1 MRTEGLNEEDIM
13 EKANR
18 VRGGR
23 ARPLPRIDTSL
34 KAFHR
39 GRSRSAVIV
48 ETPKFTSG
56 RGVLTGGR
64 AYLSLSAA
72 GTAIT
77 GYPVNGWL
85 FWHLSKTPSQAAE
98 HDATA

>member
-1 MRTEGLNEEDIM
+1 MKN
-13 EKANR
+13 ANR
-18 VRGGR
+18 VSGGR
-23 ARPLPRIDTSL
+23 ARPLPQIGTGL
-34 KAFHR
+34 QAFHR

-48 ETPKFTSG
+48 ETAEFTSG

-77 GYPVNGWL
+77 GYAVNGWL
-85 FWHLSKTPSQAAE
+85 FWHPLDNAPQTSE

>member
-1 MRTEGLNEEDIM
+1 M
-13 EKANR
+13 ETANR
-18 VRGGR
+18 VSGGR
-23 ARPLPRIDTSL
+23 ALPLPSICTALR
-34 KAFHR
+34 AFHR

-48 ETPKFTSG
+48 ETAEFSSG

-77 GYPVNGWL
+77 GYHVNGWI
-85 FWHLSKTPSQAAE
+85 FWQLHRHSGPNSGT
-98 HDATA
+98 

>member
-1 MRTEGLNEEDIM
+1 M
-13 EKANR
+13 EKPNR
-18 VRGGR
+18 VSGGR
-23 ARPLPRIDTSL
+23 ARPLPRVGTAL

-48 ETPKFTSG
+48 DSTEFTSG
-56 RGVLTGGR
+56 RGVLTDGR

-85 FWHLSKTPSQAAE
+85 FWHSIDRAAE
-98 HDATA
+98 TSKHDATA

>member
-1 MRTEGLNEEDIM
+1 M
-13 EKANR
+13 ERANR
-18 VRGGR
+18 VSGGR
-23 ARPLPRIDTSL
+23 ARPLPRIGTAL
-34 KAFHR
+34 KAFRR

-48 ETPKFTSG
+48 ETAEFTSG
-56 RGVLTGGR
+56 RGVLTGGQ

-85 FWHLSKTPSQAAE
+85 FWHPIDNAPQTIR
-98 HDATA
+98 T

>member
-1 MRTEGLNEEDIM
+1 M
-13 EKANR
+13 EKANQ
-18 VRGGR
+18 VSGGR
-23 ARPLPRIDTSL
+23 GRPLPRIGTAL

-48 ETPKFTSG
+48 ETAEFTSG

-72 GTAIT
+72 GAAIT

-85 FWHLSKTPSQAAE
+85 FWHPIDNASQAPD
-98 HDATA
+98 HDAPA

>member
-1 MRTEGLNEEDIM
+1 MGTT
-13 EKANR
+13 NR
-18 VRGGR
+18 VSGGR
-23 ARPLPRIDTSL
+23 ARPLPRVGTAL

-48 ETPKFTSG
+48 ETTEFSSG

-77 GYPVNGWL
+77 GYPVNGWF
-85 FWHLSKTPSQAAE
+85 FWHPIKNAPQASE

>member
-1 MRTEGLNEEDIM
+1 M
-13 EKANR
+13 ENANR
-18 VRGGR
+18 VSGGR
-23 ARPLPRIDTSL
+23 ARPLPQVGTAL

-48 ETPKFTSG
+48 ETTAFSSG

-85 FWHLSKTPSQAAE
+85 FWHPIEGAPQASQ

>member
-1 MRTEGLNEEDIM
+1 MATAE
-13 EKANR
+13 
-18 VRGGR
+18 
-23 ARPLPRIDTSL
+23 
-34 KAFHR
+34 
-39 GRSRSAVIV
+39 
-48 ETPKFTSG
+48 FTSG

-85 FWHLSKTPSQAAE
+85 FWHPIDTAAQTSE
-98 HDATA
+98 HDAIA

>member
-1 MRTEGLNEEDIM
+1 M
-13 EKANR
+13 EKSNR
-18 VRGGR
+18 VSGGR
-23 ARPLPRIDTSL
+23 ARPLPRVGTAL
-34 KAFHR
+34 TAFHR
-39 GRSRSAVIV
+39 GRTRSAIII
-48 ETPKFTSG
+48 ETADFTSG
-56 RGVLTGGR
+56 RGVLTGDS

-85 FWHLSKTPSQAAE
+85 FWHLIEGALQTSE

>member
-1 MRTEGLNEEDIM
+1 M
-13 EKANR
+13 EKTNR
-18 VRGGR
+18 VSGGR
-23 ARPLPRIDTSL
+23 ARPLPRVGTAL

-39 GRSRSAVIV
+39 GQPRSAVIV
-48 ETPKFTSG
+48 ETTAFSSG

-64 AYLSLSAA
+64 AYLSPSAA

-85 FWHLSKTPSQAAE
+85 FWHPIDNAPPGIGT
-98 HDATA
+98 

>member
-1 MRTEGLNEEDIM
+1 M

-23 ARPLPRIDTSL
+23 ARPLPSVGTAL

-39 GRSRSAVIV
+39 GRSRSAVII
-48 ETPKFTSG
+48 ETAEFSSG
-56 RGVLTGGR
+56 RGVFTAGR

-77 GYPVNGWL
+77 GYPVNGS
-85 FWHLSKTPSQAAE
+85 HLTYNGFYGTRSDPPAV
-98 HDATA
+98 

>member
-1 MRTEGLNEEDIM
+1 M
-13 EKANR
+13 EKSNR
-18 VRGGR
+18 VSGGR
-23 ARPLPRIDTSL
+23 ARPLPRVGTAL

-48 ETPKFTSG
+48 ATAEFTSG

-64 AYLSLSAA
+64 GYLSLSAA
-72 GTAIT
+72 GTAII

-85 FWHLSKTPSQAAE
+85 FWHTIDNTSRASKY
-98 HDATA
+98 DATA

>member
-1 MRTEGLNEEDIM
+1 M

-23 ARPLPRIDTSL
+23 ARPLPSVGTAL

-39 GRSRSAVIV
+39 GRSRSAVII
-48 ETPKFTSG
+48 ETAEFSSG
-56 RGVLTGGR
+56 RGVFTAGR

-85 FWHLSKTPSQAAE
+85 FWHPIDNPTPASK
-98 HDATA
+98 HDAIS

>member
-1 MRTEGLNEEDIM
+1 M

-23 ARPLPRIDTSL
+23 ARPLPQIGTKL

-39 GRSRSAVIV
+39 GTSRSAIIV
-48 ETPKFTSG
+48 GTAEFTSA

-85 FWHLSKTPSQAAE
+85 FWHPGDNDRSASDDGTSA
-98 HDATA
+98 

>member
-1 MRTEGLNEEDIM
+1 M

-18 VRGGR
+18 VSGGR
-23 ARPLPRIDTSL
+23 ARPLPPVGTAL

-39 GRSRSAVIV
+39 GRPRSAVIV
-48 ETPKFTSG
+48 ETPAFTSG
-56 RGVLTGGR
+56 RGVLTNGR

-85 FWHLSKTPSQAAE
+85 FWHLIDNAPKTSG
-98 HDATA
+98 HATSI

>member
-1 MRTEGLNEEDIM
+1 M
-13 EKANR
+13 ESANR
-18 VRGGR
+18 VSGGR
-23 ARPLPRIDTSL
+23 ARPLPQVGTAL

-39 GRSRSAVIV
+39 GRTRSAVIV
-48 ETPKFTSG
+48 AIAEFTSG
-56 RGVLTGGR
+56 RGVLIGGR

-85 FWHLSKTPSQAAE
+85 FWHSIDRAAQTSE
-98 HDATA
+98 HDANA

>member
-1 MRTEGLNEEDIM
+1 M
-13 EKANR
+13 ETK
-18 VRGGR
+18 VSGGR
-23 ARPLPRIDTSL
+23 ALPLPSVGTALR
-34 KAFHR
+34 AYHR

-48 ETPKFTSG
+48 ETADFTSG
-56 RGVLTGGR
+56 RGVLTDGR

-85 FWHLSKTPSQAAE
+85 FWHPIDNPAQAAE
-98 HDATA
+98 YDATA